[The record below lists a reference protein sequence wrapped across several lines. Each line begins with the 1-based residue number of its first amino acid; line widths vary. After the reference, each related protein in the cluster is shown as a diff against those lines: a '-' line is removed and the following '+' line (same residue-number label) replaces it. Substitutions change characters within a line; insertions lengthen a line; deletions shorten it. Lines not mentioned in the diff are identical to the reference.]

1 MQTLGI
7 AGIVFGVVLS
17 AAWTGFLVFELLRVI
32 GTLVSKCQLWHEK
45 TLALTRLRLAVTL
58 SNGMGKAIKITRSVC
73 GDASMGELGAMLR
86 RAAKLS
92 DSPAPRTPSPTPEA
106 ELEQQLSSPIA
117 QEALARVVST
127 MRILAD
133 LVAMPVAGTTRI
145 LADLVAMHTEQLIGL
160 FLFGVFVGFVAYA
173 FVALIQSI

>member
-1 MQTLGI
+1 MQNLAI
-7 AGIVFGVVLS
+7 AGIVVGVAVF
-17 AAWTGFLVFELLRVI
+17 AAGTGFLVFELLRVI
-32 GTLVSKCQLWHEK
+32 GTLVPNGQLWHEK

-58 SNGMGKAIKITRSVC
+58 SNGMGKAIKITRSIC

-86 RAAKLS
+86 RAVKLS
-92 DSPAPRTPSPTPEA
+92 DSAAPRIPSPTPEA
-106 ELEQQLSSPIA
+106 KLEQQLSNPIA
-117 QEALARVVST
+117 QEALARVVGT

-133 LVAMPVAGTTRI
+133 LVAMRVAGTMRI
-145 LADLVAMHTEQLIGL
+145 LADLVAMDTEELIGL